1 MTARRYRYRKP
12 QTVEELLQEERRPG
26 REFSPGVYLDFREKY
41 DPLKLYNSQWLR
53 ITVGKMNAA
62 RSYSEDENRKAWQ
75 MMRDDLEKAYTG
87 ESVESMREM
96 VRKQQEEFRKL
107 KEGK

>member
-1 MTARRYRYRKP
+1 MTKRRYGYRKP
-12 QTVEELLQEERRPG
+12 QTIEELLREERRPG

-41 DPLKLYNSQWLR
+41 DPLNLYNSQWLR

-62 RSYSEDENRKAWQ
+62 RSYSEDENAKAWE
-75 MMRDDLEKAYTG
+75 MMRKDIEDAYTG
-87 ESVESMREM
+87 ESVEAMREM
-96 VRKQQEEFRKL
+96 VRRQQEEFRKL